1 MAEGFKKEWL
11 AGQVYRGSKIKEVVK
26 DGRKVRVPERYERPL
41 TEKDVLSFRV
51 EGDQVIMVTAD
62 GQKLTV
68 KDVPAKVE
76 KVEKAEKTEKT
87 DKA

>member
-11 AGQVYRGSKIKEVVK
+11 AGQVFRGSKIKEVIK
-26 DGRKVRVPERYERPL
+26 DGRKVRQSDRYERPL

-51 EGDQVIMVTAD
+51 DGNQVIMVTAD

-76 KVEKAEKTEKT
+76 KT
-87 DKA
+87 DKAKETDKA